1 VLEEHEKQSNAN
13 PIIGQRLK
21 SAKARFASGAIFG
34 FLAVLLR
41 ATDAIILFVMPSRK
55 ESTASPYTLE
65 GVSRACNI
73 LRAFEDDRQTLSL
86 TEIVEHTGLERT
98 ICFRLLR
105 TLEEQGL
112 LRRSDRGRYASN
124 VQILSG
130 KRFRIGYASQTNDS
144 FCSALAQGLR
154 WAAGSRPIDLIEVEN
169 RYSIK
174 VALRNAGH
182 LVARGI
188 DLAIEFQTYE
198 RIGTK
203 VAQLFGEAGIP
214 LIAVEIPHPNA
225 VFLGVDNQR
234 AGAVAGKVLLKAA
247 QTHWA
252 GQCDEVLFLDLE
264 IAGSLPH
271 LRLSSAQN
279 ILRNGL
285 NGDCVL
291 THLDSRGEFVRS
303 FELTRRHLQVAP
315 KRRTLVTGIN
325 DYAVLGALRAFEE
338 AGRSNMCLAVSY
350 GGGPEARRELRLPNS
365 RLVGAV
371 AFFPEKYGESLLL
384 LALDI
389 LHKRTTPPAVYMPV
403 QLLTRKNV
411 DEFYPH
417 DTFVGLSPGDAMS

>member
-1 VLEEHEKQSNAN
+1 MAIRK
-13 PIIGQRLK
+13 
-21 SAKARFASGAIFG
+21 KAP
-34 FLAVLLR
+34 V
-41 ATDAIILFVMPSRK
+41 
-55 ESTASPYTLE
+55 SPYTLE
-65 GVSRACNI
+65 SVSRACKI

-86 TEIVEHTGLERT
+86 FEIAERT
-98 ICFRLLR
+98 EMERTVCFRLLR

-112 LRRSDRGRYASN
+112 LRRGDRRKYASN
-124 VQILSG
+124 FQILTG
-130 KRFRIGYASQTNDS
+130 KRFRIGYASQTSDS

-154 WAAGSRPIDLIEVEN
+154 WAAASRPVDLIEVEN
-169 RYSIK
+169 RCSIK
-174 VALRNAGH
+174 VALKNAEH
-182 LVARGI
+182 LVNRGV

-203 VAQLFGEAGIP
+203 VACVFEEAGIP

-234 AGAVAGKVLLKAA
+234 AGALAGKALLKAA
-247 QTHWA
+247 QTHWD
-252 GQCDEVLFLDLE
+252 GKCDEMLFLDLE

-285 NGDCVL
+285 HGDCVL

-303 FELTRRHLQVAP
+303 FELTRRHLRIVP

-338 AGRSNMCLAVSY
+338 AGRSHMCLAASY
-350 GGGPEARRELRLPNS
+350 GGGPEARRELRLANT
-365 RLVGAV
+365 RLVAAV

-389 LHKRTTPPAVYMPV
+389 LNKRTPPPAVHMPV

-411 DEFYPH
+411 GDFYPH
-417 DTFVGLSPGDAMS
+417 DTFTGPETGGTMS